1 MITAEKLNKMRTA
14 SYLLPDPGGEVAREL
29 IDEVESLRRKLAIT
43 KDGYAVGLGEEVF
56 LPKPDGSASCLTVLG
71 GGGGRL
77 FKASWDHG
85 PPVDVGDCYGSLTTV
100 MEVAE
105 ELKESE
111 VKREHDTRIPVA
123 TQGPDGACRA

>member
-29 IDEVESLRRKLAIT
+29 IDEIESLRKKLAIT

-56 LPKPDGSASCLTVLG
+56 RPQSDGSVEARTVLADVVE
-71 GGGGRL
+71 L
-77 FKASWDHG
+77 KAYTVGYGS
-85 PPVDVGDCYGSLTTV
+85 PVSVSEYYASLTTV

-105 ELKESE
+105 EMKESE
-111 VKREHDTRIPVA
+111 VRDE
-123 TQGPDGACRA
+123 